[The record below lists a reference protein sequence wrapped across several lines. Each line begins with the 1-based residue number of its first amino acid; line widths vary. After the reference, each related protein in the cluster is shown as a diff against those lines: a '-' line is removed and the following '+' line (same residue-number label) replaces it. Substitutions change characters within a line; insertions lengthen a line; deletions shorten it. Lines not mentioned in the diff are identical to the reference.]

1 MMNHIVNAAMPHV
14 MPHVGP
20 TVNRY
25 GGPVGLAGKIIG
37 LSNDEVAAGI
47 PWWTWVAMGVGVGA
61 VATYM
66 LRNKIEKVVG

>member
-14 MPHVGP
+14 VPHVSS

-25 GGPVGLAGKIIG
+25 GGPLGLAGKIIG
-37 LSNDEVAAGI
+37 LSNEEVKTGI
-47 PWWTWVAMGVGVGA
+47 PWWAWATIGVGVGA